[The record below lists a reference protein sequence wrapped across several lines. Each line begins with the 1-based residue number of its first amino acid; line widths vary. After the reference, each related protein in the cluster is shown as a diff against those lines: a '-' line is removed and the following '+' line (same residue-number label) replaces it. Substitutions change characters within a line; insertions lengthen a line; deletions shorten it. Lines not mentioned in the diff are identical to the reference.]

1 MSKNII
7 QAPNAPKALGPYNHI
22 VQAGGFFF
30 FSGQVPLDPQTGELV
45 QGGIEEQT
53 GRVLENI
60 GILLQSIGKDFQDVV
75 KTTIYMID
83 LQQFGKVN
91 EIYAQTFQK
100 EHPARATVQVAA
112 LPKGALI
119 EIEVIVAE

>member
-7 QAPNAPKALGPYNHI
+7 QAQGAPKALGPYNHI
-22 VQAGGFFF
+22 VQACGFFF

-45 QGGIEEQT
+45 PGGIEVQAD
-53 GRVLENI
+53 RVLKNI
-60 GILLQSIGKDFQDVV
+60 GLLLQSINKDFQDVV
-75 KTTIYMID
+75 KTTIFMTD
-83 LQQFGKVN
+83 LNQFGKVN
-91 EIYAQTFQK
+91 EIYAHTFQK
-100 EHPARATVQVAA
+100 EYPARATVQVAA